1 MCPDSARSSRESGQ
15 KIIILPPG
23 GFGRATKIFLGCAPA
38 RETPH
43 PPPPASR
50 ISVEGARDPKLKK
63 MDINGIKRLDIFA
76 SFLRRIS

>member
-23 GFGRATKIFLGCAPA
+23 GFGRATKIFFGCSPA

-43 PPPPASR
+43 PRPPAR
-50 ISVEGARDPKLKK
+50 EISAKRARDPKLKK
-63 MDINGIKRLDIFA
+63 MDIRGIKRLDIFA
-76 SFLRRIS
+76 SFCAVIS